1 MTWFVR
7 HRAGLVFAAALLLA
21 GCGGQSS
28 LGKKALQ
35 QEAKGLKALAAEGSV
50 LAGDASR
57 GRSTVVFTRIH
68 SRYLRASAGKSAK
81 TLAAGKTAEARRLAA
96 VAVRLHDDLDRLSR
110 SGSNQAEQ
118 RTLQRDLATIAAKSL

>member
-1 MTWFVR
+1 MTWFVLR
-7 HRAGLVFAAALLLA
+7 RPILAFAAALLLA
-21 GCGGQSS
+21 GCGGSS

-68 SRYLRASAGKSAK
+68 SRYLRASAQKSVT
-81 TLAAGKTAEARRLAA
+81 TLVAGKTVEARRLAA
-96 VAVRLHDDLDRLSR
+96 LAVRLRDDLDRLSR

-118 RTLQRDLATIAAKSL
+118 RTLQHDLATIAVKSS

>member
-1 MTWFVR
+1 MTWFVPR
-7 HRAGLVFAAALLLA
+7 RAGLVFATALLLA
-21 GCGGQSS
+21 GCGGSS
-28 LGKKALQ
+28 LGTKALQ

-68 SRYLRASAGKSAK
+68 SRYLSASAGNSVK
-81 TLAAGKTAEARRLAA
+81 TLAAGKTAEARRLAT
-96 VAVRLHDDLDRLSR
+96 VAVRLRDDLDRLSR

-118 RTLQRDLATIAAKSL
+118 RTLQHDLAAIAAKSS